1 MLRRRRDR
9 SEPLQLGG
17 ALRKDRALRVRPIG
31 LSHLRPGDLY
41 HALLR
46 MSWPGITLLF
56 VGAFTTFNLTF
67 ALLYWLDPRGIRAGS
82 APLEAGHFWEC
93 FFFSVQTVATIG
105 YGNLYPVS
113 TYANVLVVIEITI
126 GILFFA
132 LVTGIAF
139 ARFSRPT
146 ARVLFS
152 NVAVIHEVDGTPTLM
167 FRTANLRHNLVFE
180 ARASVSVL
188 MDEEVGGTML
198 RRFKSL
204 PLVRDANPVFTLTW
218 MIMHPIDEQSPL
230 ASWCPGQ
237 QAPAHSEII
246 VVLSGIDDRT
256 GQTMH
261 GRWAYG
267 AADVRRNAKILDIL
281 DQLPDGTRT
290 IDYRHFH
297 DIEPLPSPK

>member
-1 MLRRRRDR
+1 
-9 SEPLQLGG
+9 
-17 ALRKDRALRVRPIG
+17 
-31 LSHLRPGDLY
+31 
-41 HALLR
+41 
-46 MSWPGITLLF
+46 MSWPQLAMIF
-56 VGAFTTFNLTF
+56 VGSFMAFNLF
-67 ALLYWLDPRGIRAGS
+67 FGWLYSLDPNGMSWSAKVQGS
-82 APLEAGHFWEC
+82 SVFWHA
-93 FFFSVQTVATIG
+93 FFFSVHTVATIG
-105 YGNLYPVS
+105 YGNNYPVS
-113 TYANVLVVIEITI
+113 TYANVLVVVEITL

-146 ARVLFS
+146 ARLLFS
-152 NVAVIHEVDGTPTLM
+152 NVAVVHDIDGTPTLM

-180 ARASVSVL
+180 ARATVSVL

-198 RRFKSL
+198 RRFKDL
-204 PLVRDANPVFTLTW
+204 NLVRDANPVFTLTW
-218 MIMHPIDEQSPL
+218 MIMHPIDEHSPL

-261 GRWAYG
+261 GRWAYS
-267 AADVRRNAKILDIL
+267 AADIRWNAKFVDIL

-297 DIEPLPSPK
+297 DIEPLPSSQVA

>member
-9 SEPLQLGG
+9 SEVFQLGG
-17 ALRKDRALRVRPIG
+17 ALRKDRALRVRPRG
-31 LSHLRPGDLY
+31 LSHFHPGDFY
-41 HALLR
+41 HAMLR
-46 MSWPGITLLF
+46 MSWPAVTALFVFSFTAFNLLF
-56 VGAFTTFNLTF
+56 A
-67 ALLYWLDPRGIRAGS
+67 ALYSLDPSGMSWSAKVAGTS
-82 APLEAGHFWEC
+82 VFWHA
-93 FFFSVQTVATIG
+93 FFFSVHTVATIG
-105 YGNLYPVS
+105 YGNNYPVS
-113 TYANVLVVIEITI
+113 TYANVLVVAEITL

-139 ARFSRPT
+139 ARFSRPK

-152 NVAVIHEVDGTPTLM
+152 DVAVVHDVDGLPTLM
-167 FRTANLRHNLVFE
+167 FRAANLRHNLVFE
-180 ARASVSVL
+180 ARATVSVL

-198 RRFKSL
+198 RRFKDL

-218 MIMHPIDEQSPL
+218 MIMHPIDEHSPL
-230 ASWCPGQ
+230 VHWCAGQ

-261 GRWAYG
+261 GRWAYT
-267 AADVRRNAKILDIL
+267 ASDIRWNARFVDIL

-297 DIEPLPSPK
+297 DIEPLPA